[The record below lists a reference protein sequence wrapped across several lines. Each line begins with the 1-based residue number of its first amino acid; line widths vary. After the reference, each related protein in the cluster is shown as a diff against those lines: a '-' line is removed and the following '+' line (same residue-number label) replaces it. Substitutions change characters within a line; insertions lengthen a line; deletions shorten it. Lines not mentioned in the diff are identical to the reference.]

1 MSNWSK
7 APSTDN
13 QLFSCTRDAWAG
25 AGIMKS
31 LEQRCPLVFD
41 RNLVGMLVNERERD
55 VREVHVRAIERNSR
69 AKTKGKEILY
79 QYRQYAELLDNDSKS
94 GSGGVDG
101 SAMELKGIMP
111 DVVKEE
117 MYRLQ
122 TIIDETAPD
131 PIPLFEADA
140 IGLDF
145 SFENDVG
152 NNIKINRS
160 DINN

>member
-13 QLFSCTRDAWAG
+13 QLFSCARDAWAG

-55 VREVHVRAIERNSR
+55 VREVHMRAIERNR
-69 AKTKGKEILY
+69 AKTKGEEILY
-79 QYRQYAELLDNDSKS
+79 QYRQYAEFSDNDSNS
-94 GSGGVDG
+94 SRGGVNG
-101 SAMELKGIMP
+101 APME
-111 DVVKEE
+111 EE
-117 MYRLQ
+117 MDRLQ
-122 TIIDETAPD
+122 AIIDETAPD
-131 PIPLFEADA
+131 PVPIFESEA

-145 SFENDVG
+145 SFENKMG
-152 NNIKINRS
+152 NNNKINRS
-160 DINN
+160 DNN